1 MKKFFT
7 LAAIAA
13 VAMTANSQS
22 LYLTGASTAT
32 PEEGG
37 LPAAWAPA
45 NPAEFEVVDGQYK
58 LTVKGLQNF
67 KISTQKSEEGL
78 TVNDGWGDETVGF
91 NSGLLTCDYGSEAGA
106 TVALEPG
113 NSSSPNIF
121 CPWDGDWTIV
131 VAGDLSTITMTTTT
145 PKPADGIKLFF
156 RGDMNG
162 WGSPEEWMFEQV
174 SDNVFKFVCGEGQQV
189 GIGEAFKIAD
199 ASWGK
204 YNFGGMSSE
213 ALLLEVDT
221 ELSNAGTS
229 ANMTLDEAWNG
240 ICWFTLEG
248 NYVVFSND
256 VNFKP
261 EWVGD
266 TAVEEVEVAEG
277 EAQYFTL
284 QGVRVANPENG
295 LYIVV
300 KGNKAYKTILK

>member
-13 VAMTANSQS
+13 VAMTASAQS
-22 LYLTGASTAT
+22 LYMTGASSKTA
-32 PEEGG
+32 EEGG
-37 LPAAWAPA
+37 LPANWAPS
-45 NPAEFEVVDGQYK
+45 NPAEFAVVDGNYQI
-58 LTVKGLQNF
+58 TINGLQTF
-67 KISTQKSEEGL
+67 KISTAKSEVEGE
-78 TVNDGWGDETVGF
+78 WGDAETGF
-91 NSGLLTCDYGSEAGA
+91 NSGVLTCNYGKEAGA
-106 TVALEPG
+106 VVALEPG
-113 NSSSPNIF
+113 DGASPNIN
-121 CPWDGDWTIV
+121 CPWEGDWTVV

-145 PKPADGIKLFF
+145 PKPDDDGIKLYF

-189 GIGEAFKIAD
+189 GLGEAFKIAD
-199 ASWGK
+199 GTWTE
-204 YNFGGMSSE
+204 YNFGAMEGE
-213 ALLLEVDT
+213 GAILLDVDT
-221 ELSNAGTS
+221 ELNGGTDPG
-229 ANMTLDEAWNG
+229 NLTLEEVWNG